1 MHLLAAT
8 AGSVDDGK
16 DPVDLGQTPADVVFI
31 SAADTELAALS
42 TARSDMSDPPSLRL
56 ASMMH
61 LSHPMSVD
69 LHINDCASKSKIVVA
84 RILGGAGYWKYGIE
98 QYAARLGSAGIKFV
112 ALPGD
117 DKPDEELWKFSTINR
132 SDWESLWA
140 YMVEGGP
147 ENSRNFLLY
156 IQAIIGSKN
165 KPESAKPLLKAGL
178 YWPAVG
184 ITDMRTIKDKWA
196 NDAPIVPIIFYRA
209 LVQGAGLH
217 PINRMIKALLRIG
230 LNPLPVFVASLKDP
244 ISVATLDQLFQS
256 TAPDVILNCT
266 SFAVGNP
273 HGDGSPDNPLTLPST
288 LKAPI
293 FQVVLSAST
302 EQDWEEGLNGLSAR
316 DIAMNVALPEVDGRI
331 LSRAVSFKG
340 EAFFDEAT
348 ECPIATYKARGDR
361 ISFVATLASN
371 WAKLRRTAASER
383 QVALVL
389 ANYPNKD
396 GRLAN
401 GVGLDTPASAVYVI
415 RLLQEAGYD
424 VEALPADSA
433 DLMARI
439 MAGPTNWLTDRAERS
454 GGETLPLVDY
464 LAQYQALPYALR
476 ARIEERWGDP
486 RVDPFFEPNN

>member
-1 MHLLAAT
+1 MHLLAAIP
-8 AGSVDDGK
+8 GQIDDGSEAI
-16 DPVDLGQTPADVVFI
+16 DLGQTPADIVYI

-42 TARSDMSDPPSLRL
+42 EAHSSLSLNSSLRL
-56 ASMMH
+56 ANLTH

-217 PINRMIKALLRIG
+217 PINRMIKALLKRG
-230 LNPLPVFVASLKDP
+230 LNPMPVFVASLKDP
-244 ISVATLDQLFQS
+244 LSVATLESLFNS
-256 TAPDVILNCT
+256 APPDIILNCT
-266 SFAVGNP
+266 SFAVG
-273 HGDGSPDNPLTLPST
+273 SPD
-288 LKAPI
+288 
-293 FQVVLSAST
+293 QLS
-302 EQDWEEGLNGLSAR
+302 L
-316 DIAMNVALPEVDGRI
+316 IHI
-331 LSRAVSFKG
+331 
-340 EAFFDEAT
+340 
-348 ECPIATYKARGDR
+348 
-361 ISFVATLASN
+361 
-371 WAKLRRTAASER
+371 
-383 QVALVL
+383 
-389 ANYPNKD
+389 
-396 GRLAN
+396 
-401 GVGLDTPASAVYVI
+401 
-415 RLLQEAGYD
+415 
-424 VEALPADSA
+424 
-433 DLMARI
+433 
-439 MAGPTNWLTDRAERS
+439 
-454 GGETLPLVDY
+454 
-464 LAQYQALPYALR
+464 
-476 ARIEERWGDP
+476 
-486 RVDPFFEPNN
+486 